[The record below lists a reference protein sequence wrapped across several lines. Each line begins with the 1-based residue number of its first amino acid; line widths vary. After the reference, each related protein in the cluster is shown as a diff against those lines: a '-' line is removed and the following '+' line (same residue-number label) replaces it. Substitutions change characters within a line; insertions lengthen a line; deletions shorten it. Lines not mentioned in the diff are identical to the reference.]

1 MQTEFE
7 QIGMKIEGKVSN
19 IQDQIEQSKSDMVK
33 LFVSLIIIISVYSFT
48 LFNNNNKEIVV
59 RLTGYNS
66 SIP

>member
-33 LFVSLIIIISVYSFT
+33 LFVSLT
-48 LFNNNNKEIVV
+48 VV
-59 RLTGYNS
+59 LALLVAGLY
-66 SIP
+66 IKK